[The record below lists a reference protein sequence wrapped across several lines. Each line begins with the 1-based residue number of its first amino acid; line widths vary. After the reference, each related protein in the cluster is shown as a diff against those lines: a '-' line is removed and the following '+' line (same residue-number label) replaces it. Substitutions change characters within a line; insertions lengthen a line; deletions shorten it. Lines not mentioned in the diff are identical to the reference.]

1 MTRQPTP
8 DILSDV
14 LTNTQ
19 DDVTLAMGAQA
30 QRVATVHIRL
40 DGGTQPRAGIDQAVV
55 DDYHSDMQAGAQF
68 PPVELVYD
76 GTNYWLW
83 DGFHRFHALRKD
95 GDRLIAANV
104 RQGTRR
110 DAVLLSVGANAT
122 HGFRRTNED
131 KRRSVLALLH
141 DDEWRQWSDRE
152 IARRCAVSNQFVSN
166 VRSGLSVNDGQME
179 TRRVVRQGTEYDM
192 AVPQRTAAP
201 ALASQGVKW
210 ASQVDLQLAIG
221 DWLDAFDDPGA
232 VLDELARDGQGSVLW
247 EDVAGSMPV
256 HREADLVVAIAAFR
270 ERMAATRK
278 QLAKPD
284 AKRPHVANNSGDN
297 EWYTPQEFI
306 DAAVAVMGQID
317 LDPASTATANTVVQA
332 GTFYTID
339 DQALEREWHGAVWM
353 NPPYSQPA
361 INHFVNKLVEEY
373 EAGRVTQAIV
383 LVNNATET
391 VWFNNLVY
399 PASAVCFP
407 VGRVRFW
414 TPDRIAAPLQG
425 QAIVYLG
432 DNTDA
437 FIAKFHQLGWTARI
451 EEPCK

>member
-1 MTRQPTP
+1 MTRLTTP
-8 DILSDV
+8 DVMGEV
-14 LTNTQ
+14 LTGGAA
-19 DDVTLAMGAQA
+19 DDVAVAMGPQA

-76 GTNYWLW
+76 GTDYWLW

-95 GDRLIAANV
+95 GDRLIAVNV

-131 KRRSVLALLH
+131 KRRSVLALLE
-141 DDEWRQWSDRE
+141 DEEWRQWSDRE

-166 VRSGLSVNDGQME
+166 VRSGLSVNDGQIE

-192 AVPQRTAAP
+192 AVPQRTTAP
-201 ALASQGVKW
+201 ALASQGAKW

-278 QLAKPD
+278 QIDKP
-284 AKRPHVANNSGDN
+284 
-297 EWYTPQEFI
+297 
-306 DAAVAVMGQID
+306 AA
-317 LDPASTATANTVVQA
+317 PVVQPNN
-332 GTFYTID
+332 D
-339 DQALEREWHGAVWM
+339 D
-353 NPPYSQPA
+353 QPA
-361 INHFVNKLVEEY
+361 ITHTFINRGSNTWSFSFWLHRQWNRFTPEEQRRALVEFATQLELWAVQLRE
-373 EAGRVTQAIV
+373 EAV
-383 LVNNATET
+383 L
-391 VWFNNLVY
+391 
-399 PASAVCFP
+399 
-407 VGRVRFW
+407 
-414 TPDRIAAPLQG
+414 
-425 QAIVYLG
+425 
-432 DNTDA
+432 
-437 FIAKFHQLGWTARI
+437 
-451 EEPCK
+451 